1 MGIQSYLLVLFG
13 IGFGFV
19 IGIQG
24 GVCDAFKLS
33 IREKQQ
39 PSHVRLLTIYPDVT
53 YANDMETYN
62 DWSHGE
68 VPWES
73 AILTENEPYAY
84 AYDNNRNNILKDST
98 ITFEKESDQEQ
109 LWYFLQETE
118 FRASVSGV
126 FKSIVAEMPIMDSII
141 SNVQNI
147 QDEHSQDFETL
158 IGLFVTIA
166 IYNSSKQNEINNLRN
181 VDINKYMKIKKMA
194 SLWMVCM
201 MILFTKNVKNAM

>member
-1 MGIQSYLLVLFG
+1 MGVQSYLLVLFG
-13 IGFGFV
+13 IVIV

-24 GVCDAFKLS
+24 GVCDAFKMS
-33 IREKQQ
+33 IREKHQ
-39 PSHVRLLTIYPDVT
+39 PSHMRLLTIYPDVT
-53 YANDMETYN
+53 YANELETYN

-68 VPWES
+68 VPWEN
-73 AILTENEPYAY
+73 AITTENEPYTY

-109 LWYFLQETE
+109 IWYFLQETE

-166 IYNSSKQNEINNLRN
+166 IYNSSKQSEINNLKN
-181 VDINKYMKIKKMA
+181 IDINKYMKIKKMA